1 MQSVSLVAR
10 AISSMERVAEMRA
23 ISSPILISISNSL
36 ISRSPV
42 VEEDGCIMGIMAQA
56 DVATRLEEPEAT
68 AEMVEEI
75 SRGTRT

>member
-23 ISSPILISISNSL
+23 ISSPILISISNNLLSR
-36 ISRSPV
+36 ISV
-42 VEEDGCIMGIMAQA
+42 VDEDGYIMGIMAQA
-56 DVATRLEEPEAT
+56 DVVTRLEEPEAT